1 MHLPDGFLSNP
12 VALASAGLSA
22 AGLAVALRKVGKA
35 PPLQPARSPLV
46 GMMCAF
52 VFAAQMVNFP
62 VATAVSGHLLG
73 ATLLTTLFGPW
84 LALLVM
90 SAVLILQ
97 ALLFQDGGITALGA
111 NIFNLGVVA
120 NFTAW
125 LVSWIAGGREL
136 RASKET
142 PFGKRRTVAVLLA
155 AWLSTEAAAVSVA
168 FQLAWS
174 GVAPLP
180 TLLKLLGISH
190 ALIGLGE
197 GVITVLILTALHRA
211 GYLSPNRLHLGT
223 ASRHATEPP

>member
-1 MHLPDGFLSNP
+1 MHLPDGFLSNS
-12 VALASAGLSA
+12 VALAAAGLSA
-22 AGLAVALRKVGKA
+22 AGLAVALRKLGKA
-35 PPLQPARSPLV
+35 SHSQPAKAPLV

-73 ATLLTTLFGPW
+73 ATLLVFLFGPW

-97 ALLFQDGGITALGA
+97 ALLFQDGGITALGG

-120 NFTAW
+120 TF
-125 LVSWIAGGREL
+125 VSWMVARLVGGREL
-136 RASKET
+136 LPAAEG
-142 PFGKRRTVAVLLA
+142 PFGLRRWLAILLA
-155 AWLSTEAAAVSVA
+155 AWISTEAAAVSVA

-174 GVAPLP
+174 GVAPLG

-197 GVITVLILTALHRA
+197 GLITVLILTALHRA
-211 GYLSPNRLHLGT
+211 GYLNPHGLQLG
-223 ASRHATEPP
+223 ASTRHATE